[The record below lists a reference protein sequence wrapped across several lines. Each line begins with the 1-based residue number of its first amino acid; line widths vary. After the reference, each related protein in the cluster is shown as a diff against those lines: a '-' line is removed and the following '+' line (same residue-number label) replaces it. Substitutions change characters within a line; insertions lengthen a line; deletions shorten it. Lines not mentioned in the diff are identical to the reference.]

1 MSEVAVQGC
10 SLKIS
15 STAGSISAVSVVP
28 SNSPSSDNSVNNKGI
43 FFDKITALITTAKI
57 TPTTPIAGTT
67 NEGILASG
75 SIDIAGT
82 ASNILDAN
90 NKKAVQKGDKATKT
104 LTFLFTITPPA
115 TPPTTPVNLPVTV
128 EVDDAG
134 QTDVIAS

>member
-15 STAGSISAVSVVP
+15 STAGDISAVSVEP
-28 SNSPSSDNSVNNKGI
+28 SNSPSTVNLVGTNGI
-43 FFDKITALITTAKI
+43 FFDKITALITNATIKA
-57 TPTTPIAGTT
+57 TVPSTT
-67 NEGILASG
+67 NEGKLASG

-82 ASNILDAN
+82 ASNILDSN

-104 LTFLFTITPPA
+104 LTFIFTSTSSPAEVPTPI
-115 TPPTTPVNLPVTV
+115 PVTV

>member
-15 STAGSISAVSVVP
+15 STAGDISASSVKP
-28 SNSPSSDNSVNNKGI
+28 SNSPSTVNLVGTNGI
-43 FFDKITALITTAKI
+43 FFDKITALITNATISA
-57 TPTTPIAGTT
+57 TVPSTT
-67 NEGILASG
+67 NEGKLASG

-82 ASNILDAN
+82 ASNILDSN

-104 LTFLFTITPPA
+104 LTFIFTSTSSPPA
-115 TPPTTPVNLPVTV
+115 EVPTPIPVTV